1 MKKLVFII
9 LSWYLF
15 TNASDKTDEYVVFY
29 EDDKS
34 IHKCK
39 REDYLE
45 MMEMFEMYGDQ
56 QDYKNY
62 LKWELEDKFDNRRE
76 KVVYY

>member
-1 MKKLVFII
+1 MKKLVFLI

-29 EDDKS
+29 EDDQS

-45 MMEMFEMYGDQ
+45 MIEMFELYSDK
-56 QDYKNY
+56 QDFKNY